1 MIDLKCRRGHR
12 DKKHLR
18 CENRSMRFQGYRRKN
33 GSVGVRNVVAV
44 VTTTGCI
51 NELPRLIS
59 RGIPGAIPLGH
70 NLSCSHLGD
79 DLKRSTWTLT
89 NLVANPNVFGAVL
102 VGMGCEQM
110 SPQKIY
116 EDIQKLDKPIE
127 LLTLKEV
134 GDWDELIRRGRNAAQ
149 SMSNQASKQ
158 PREKAELGEMSLAI
172 KCGGSDT
179 TSGLVSNPVAGFV
192 ADRIISEGGTVV
204 FTETP
209 EILGAEHV
217 LAKRA
222 INKAVA
228 ERLLEAA
235 KNMERRIMEMGIDLR
250 GSEPTPANI
259 AGGLT
264 TIEEKSL
271 GAIIKAGN
279 APLQGVLNY
288 GETPAGR
295 GLYFMDGPARTAE
308 LLVGI
313 AAAGCQLMVFSMGG
327 GLPSLL
333 PMLPAAPARFPLMPV
348 IKMSGNPDGY
358 ERRKDLIDIYVG
370 SVIEAGETI
379 DQAGDRLLREV
390 VNVASGENQTIYEK
404 GTYEEP
410 LLIQIDGPSI

>member
-1 MIDLKCRRGHR
+1 
-12 DKKHLR
+12 
-18 CENRSMRFQGYRRKN
+18 MRFRGYRRNN
-33 GSVGVRNVVAV
+33 GSVGVRNLVAV
-44 VTTTGCI
+44 ITTTGCI
-51 NELPRLIS
+51 NEIPKLIS

-79 DLKRSTWTLT
+79 DLKRSTWILT
-89 NLVANPNVFGAVL
+89 NLVGNPNIFGAVL

-110 SPQKIY
+110 SPEKIY
-116 EDIQKLDKPIE
+116 QDIQELEKPVE
-127 LLTLKEV
+127 LLMLKEV
-134 GDWDELIRRGRNAAQ
+134 EDWDELVRRGRDALHRI
-149 SMSNQASKQ
+149 SEVASKQ
-158 PREKAELGEMSLAI
+158 QREEAELGEMSLAI

-179 TSGLVSNPVAGFV
+179 TSGVVSNPVAGFV

-228 ERLLEAA
+228 ERVLAA
-235 KNMERRIMEMGIDLR
+235 ARNTERRVMEMGVDLR

-271 GAIIKAGN
+271 GAIIKAGST
-279 APLQGVLNY
+279 ALQGVLDY
-288 GETPAGR
+288 GERPSGR
-295 GLYFMDGPARTAE
+295 GLFFMDGPARTAE

-313 AAAGCQLMVFSMGG
+313 AAAGCQVMVFSMGG

-348 IKMSGNPDGY
+348 IKMSGNPDGH
-358 ERRKDLIDIYVG
+358 EKRKDLIDIYVG
-370 SVIEAGETI
+370 NVIDAGETI
-379 DQAGDRLLREV
+379 EQAGDRLLKELV
-390 VNVASGENQTIYEK
+390 SVASGQKQTIYER
-404 GTYEEP
+404 GSYEEP

>member
-1 MIDLKCRRGHR
+1 
-12 DKKHLR
+12 
-18 CENRSMRFQGYRRKN
+18 MRFQGYRRKN
-33 GSVGVRNVVAV
+33 GSIGIRNLVAV
-44 VTTTGCI
+44 IATTGCI
-51 NELPRLIS
+51 NELPQLIS
-59 RGIPGAIPLGH
+59 RGVPGVIPLGH

-79 DLKRSTWTLT
+79 DLKQSTRVLT
-89 NLVANPNVFGAVL
+89 NLAGNPNIFGVVL

-116 EDIQKLDKPIE
+116 QDIMKFEKPVE
-127 LLTLKEV
+127 LLTLKDV
-134 GDWDELIRRGRNAAQ
+134 GDWDEVVRRGKNAAQ
-149 SMSNQASKQ
+149 RMSKEASKLQ
-158 PREKAELGEMSLAI
+158 REKGELGELSLAI

-179 TSGLVSNPVAGFV
+179 SSGVVSNPVAGFV

-222 INKAVA
+222 INKDVA
-228 ERLLEAA
+228 DKVLAA
-235 KNMERRIMEMGIDLR
+235 AENTECRITEMGVDLR

-271 GAIIKAGN
+271 GAIVKAGS
-279 APLQGVLNY
+279 APLRGVLNY
-288 GETPAGR
+288 GEQPLGK

-313 AAAGCQLMVFSMGG
+313 AATGCQLMIFSMGG

-358 ERRKDLIDIYVG
+358 EKRKDLIDIYVG
-370 SVIEAGETI
+370 SVIEVGETI
-379 DQAGDRLLREV
+379 DQAGERLLQEMV
-390 VNVASGENQTIYEK
+390 EVASGKKQTIYEK

-410 LLIQIDGPSI
+410 LLIQIDGPSL

>member
-1 MIDLKCRRGHR
+1 
-12 DKKHLR
+12 
-18 CENRSMRFQGYRRKN
+18 MRFRGYRRNN
-33 GSVGVRNVVAV
+33 GSVGVRNLVAV
-44 VTTTGCI
+44 ITTTGCI
-51 NELPRLIS
+51 NEIPKLIS

-79 DLKRSTWTLT
+79 DLKRSTWILT
-89 NLVANPNVFGAVL
+89 NLVGNPNIFGAVL

-110 SPQKIY
+110 SPEKIY
-116 EDIQKLDKPIE
+116 QDIQELDKPVE
-127 LLTLKEV
+127 LLMLKEV
-134 GDWDELIRRGRNAAQ
+134 EDWDELVRRGRDAVHRI
-149 SMSNQASKQ
+149 SEVASKQ
-158 PREKAELGEMSLAI
+158 QREEAELGEMSLAI

-179 TSGLVSNPVAGFV
+179 TSGVVSNPVAGFV

-228 ERLLEAA
+228 ERVLAA
-235 KNMERRIMEMGIDLR
+235 ARNTERRVMEMGVDLR

-271 GAIIKAGN
+271 GAIIKAGST
-279 APLQGVLNY
+279 ALQGVLDY
-288 GETPAGR
+288 GERPSGR
-295 GLYFMDGPARTAE
+295 GLFFMDGPARTAE

-313 AAAGCQLMVFSMGG
+313 AAAGCQVMVFSMGG

-348 IKMSGNPDGY
+348 IKMSGNPDGH
-358 ERRKDLIDIYVG
+358 EKRKDLIDIYVG
-370 SVIEAGETI
+370 NVIDAGETI
-379 DQAGDRLLREV
+379 EQAGDRLLREV
-390 VNVASGENQTIYEK
+390 VSVASGQKQTIYER
-404 GTYEEP
+404 GSYEEP
-410 LLIQIDGPSI
+410 LLIQIDGPSL

>member
-1 MIDLKCRRGHR
+1 
-12 DKKHLR
+12 
-18 CENRSMRFQGYRRKN
+18 MRFQGYRRKN
-33 GSVGVRNVVAV
+33 GSVGIRNSVAV
-44 VTTTGCI
+44 IATTGCI
-51 NELPRLIS
+51 NELPTLIS

-89 NLVANPNVFGAVL
+89 NLVGNPNIFGAVL

-110 SPQKIY
+110 SPEKIY
-116 EDIQKLDKPIE
+116 QDIQKLDKPVE

-134 GDWDELIRRGRNAAQ
+134 EDWDELVRRGRNAAQ
-149 SMSNQASKQ
+149 KMSKEASKQ
-158 PREKAELGEMSLAI
+158 QRQEAELGEMRLAI

-179 TSGLVSNPVAGFV
+179 TSGVVSNPVAGFV

-228 ERLLEAA
+228 ERVLAA
-235 KNMERRIMEMGIDLR
+235 ARNKERRIMEMGVDLR

-259 AGGLT
+259 QGGLT

-271 GAIIKAGN
+271 GAIIKAGST
-279 APLQGVLNY
+279 ALQGVLDY
-288 GETPAGR
+288 GERPSGK

-313 AAAGCQLMVFSMGG
+313 VAAGCQVMVFSMGG

-358 ERRKDLIDIYVG
+358 EKRKDIVDIYVG
-370 SVIEAGETI
+370 NIVEAEETIEQAGE
-379 DQAGDRLLREV
+379 RLLREV
-390 VNVASGENQTIYEK
+390 IAVASGEKQTIFEK
-404 GTYEEP
+404 GTYDEP
-410 LLIQIDGPSI
+410 LLIQIDGPSL

>member
-1 MIDLKCRRGHR
+1 
-12 DKKHLR
+12 
-18 CENRSMRFQGYRRKN
+18 MRFQGYRRKN
-33 GSVGVRNVVAV
+33 GGVGIRNLVAV
-44 VTTTGCI
+44 ITTTGCI
-51 NELPRLIS
+51 NELPKLIS
-59 RGIPGAIPLGH
+59 QGISGAIPLGH

-79 DLKRSTWTLT
+79 DLEQSTRTLT
-89 NLVANPNVFGAVL
+89 NLAGNPNIFGVVL

-110 SPQKIY
+110 SPEKIY
-116 EDIQKLDKPIE
+116 QDIQKLEKPVE
-127 LLTLKEV
+127 LLMLKNVE
-134 GDWDELIRRGRNAAQ
+134 DWSELVSRGRNAAQ
-149 SMSNQASKQ
+149 RMSKEADKLQ
-158 PREKAELGEMSLAI
+158 REKVELGALSLAI

-179 TSGLVSNPVAGFV
+179 TSGVVSNPVAGLV

-222 INKAVA
+222 INKDVA
-228 ERLLEAA
+228 GKVLAAA
-235 KNMERRIMEMGIDLR
+235 KKTERRIVEMGVDLR

-271 GAIIKAGN
+271 GAIIKAGS

-288 GETPAGR
+288 GERPAGK

-313 AAAGCQLMVFSMGG
+313 AATGCQLMVFSMGG

-358 ERRKDLIDIYVG
+358 EKRKDFIDIYVG

-379 DQAGDRLLREV
+379 DQAGKRLLQEM
-390 VNVASGENQTIYEK
+390 VNVASEQKQTIYEK
-404 GTYEEP
+404 GIYEEP
-410 LLIQIDGPSI
+410 LLIQIDGPSL

>member
-1 MIDLKCRRGHR
+1 
-12 DKKHLR
+12 
-18 CENRSMRFQGYRRKN
+18 MRFQGYRRKD
-33 GSVGVRNVVAV
+33 GSVGVRNLVAV
-44 VTTTGCI
+44 ITTTGCI
-51 NELPRLIS
+51 NELPTLIS
-59 RGIPGAIPLGH
+59 RGIAGAIPLGH

-79 DLKRSTWTLT
+79 DLKRSTRILR
-89 NLVANPNVFGAVL
+89 NIVGNPNIFGSVL

-110 SPQKIY
+110 SPERIY
-116 EDIQKLDKPIE
+116 QDIQKLDKPVE
-127 LLTLKEV
+127 LLTLKDLE
-134 GDWDELIRRGRNAAQ
+134 DWDEMVRRGRKAAQ
-149 SMSNQASKQ
+149 NMSDQASKQ
-158 PREKAELGEMSLAI
+158 GREEAELGEMSLAI

-179 TSGLVSNPVAGFV
+179 TSGVVSNPVAGYV

-222 INKAVA
+222 INEAVA
-228 ERLLEAA
+228 ERVLEAA
-235 KNMERRIMEMGIDLR
+235 KTMEHRIMEMGVDLR

-271 GAIIKAGN
+271 GAIVKAGN
-279 APLQGVLNY
+279 APLQGVLDY
-288 GETPAGR
+288 GERPPR
-295 GLYFMDGPARTAE
+295 SGLYFMDGPARTAE

-313 AAAGCQLMVFSMGG
+313 AATGCQLLVFSMGG

-358 ERRKDLIDIYVG
+358 EKRKDIIDIYVG
-370 SVIEAGETI
+370 NIVEAEETIEQAGE
-379 DQAGDRLLREV
+379 RLLREV
-390 VNVASGENQTIYEK
+390 AAVSSGEKQTIYEK

>member
-1 MIDLKCRRGHR
+1 MG
-12 DKKHLR
+12 
-18 CENRSMRFQGYRRKN
+18 FQGYRRKD
-33 GSVGVRNVVAV
+33 GSVGVRNLVAV
-44 VTTTGCI
+44 ITTTGCI
-51 NELPRLIS
+51 NELPQLIS

-79 DLKRSTWTLT
+79 DLTRSTWTLT
-89 NLVANPNVFGAVL
+89 NLVGNPNIFGAVL

-110 SPQKIY
+110 SPEKIY
-116 EDIQKLDKPIE
+116 QDIEKLDKPVE

-134 GDWDELIRRGRNAAQ
+134 EDWDELVSRGRNAAQ
-149 SMSNQASKQ
+149 RMSNQAFRLV
-158 PREKAELGEMSLAI
+158 REEAQLGELSLAI

-179 TSGLVSNPVAGFV
+179 SSGVVSNPVAGYV

-222 INKAVA
+222 VNKEVA
-228 ERLLEAA
+228 GMVLEAA
-235 KNMERRIMEMGIDLR
+235 ENMERRIMEMGVDLR

-271 GAIIKAGN
+271 GAIIKAGS

-288 GETPAGR
+288 GETPSGS

-313 AAAGCQLMVFSMGG
+313 AATGCQLMVFSMGG

-358 ERRKDLIDIYVG
+358 EKRKDILDIYVG

-379 DQAGDRLLREV
+379 EQAGERLLTEV
-390 VNVASGENQTIYEK
+390 MEVASGKKQTVYER

>member
-1 MIDLKCRRGHR
+1 
-12 DKKHLR
+12 
-18 CENRSMRFQGYRRKN
+18 MRFQGYRRKN
-33 GSVGVRNVVAV
+33 GSVGIRNSVAV
-44 VTTTGCI
+44 IATTGCI
-51 NELPRLIS
+51 NELPKLIS

-79 DLKRSTWTLT
+79 DLKRSTWILT
-89 NLVANPNVFGAVL
+89 NLVGNPNIFGAVL

-110 SPQKIY
+110 SPEKIY
-116 EDIQKLDKPIE
+116 QDIQKLEKPVE

-134 GDWDELIRRGRNAAQ
+134 EDWDELVRRGRNAVHRI
-149 SMSNQASKQ
+149 SEVASLQ
-158 PREKAELGEMSLAI
+158 RREDAELGEMSLGI

-179 TSGLVSNPVAGFV
+179 TSGVVSNPVAGFV

-228 ERLLEAA
+228 ERVLAA
-235 KNMERRIMEMGIDLR
+235 ARNTERRIMEMGVDLR

-271 GAIIKAGN
+271 GAIIKAGG

-288 GETPAGR
+288 GATPSGK
-295 GLYFMDGPARTAE
+295 GLYFMDGPARTAQ

-313 AAAGCQLMVFSMGG
+313 AAAGCQVMVFSMGG

-348 IKMSGNPDGY
+348 IKMSGNPDGH
-358 ERRKDLIDIYVG
+358 EKRKDLIDIYVG
-370 SVIEAGETI
+370 NVIDAGETI
-379 DQAGDRLLREV
+379 DQAGDRLLKEV
-390 VNVASGENQTIYEK
+390 VSVASGQKQTIYER
-404 GTYEEP
+404 GSYEEP
-410 LLIQIDGPSI
+410 LLIQIDGPSL

>member
-1 MIDLKCRRGHR
+1 
-12 DKKHLR
+12 
-18 CENRSMRFQGYRRKN
+18 MRFRGYRRNN
-33 GSVGVRNVVAV
+33 GSVGVRNLVAV
-44 VTTTGCI
+44 ITTTGCI

-79 DLKRSTWTLT
+79 DLKRSTWILT
-89 NLVANPNVFGAVL
+89 NLVGNPNIFGAVL

-110 SPQKIY
+110 SPEKIY
-116 EDIQKLDKPIE
+116 QDIQELEKPVE
-127 LLTLKEV
+127 LLMLKEV
-134 GDWDELIRRGRNAAQ
+134 EDWDELVRRGRDAVHRI
-149 SMSNQASKQ
+149 SELASKQ
-158 PREKAELGEMSLAI
+158 QREEAELGEMSLAI

-179 TSGLVSNPVAGFV
+179 TSGVVSNPVAGFV

-228 ERLLEAA
+228 ERVLAA
-235 KNMERRIMEMGIDLR
+235 ARNTERRVMEMGVDLR

-271 GAIIKAGN
+271 GAIIKAGST
-279 APLQGVLNY
+279 ALQGVLDY
-288 GETPAGR
+288 GERPSGR
-295 GLYFMDGPARTAE
+295 GLFFMDGPARTAE

-313 AAAGCQLMVFSMGG
+313 AAAGCQVMVFSMGG

-348 IKMSGNPDGY
+348 IKMSGNPDGH
-358 ERRKDLIDIYVG
+358 EKRKDLIDIYVG
-370 SVIEAGETI
+370 NVIDAGETI
-379 DQAGDRLLREV
+379 EQAGDRLLREV
-390 VNVASGENQTIYEK
+390 VSVASGQKQTIYER
-404 GTYEEP
+404 GSYEEP

>member
-1 MIDLKCRRGHR
+1 
-12 DKKHLR
+12 
-18 CENRSMRFQGYRRKN
+18 MRFKGYKRKN
-33 GSVGVRNVVAV
+33 GSVGVRNLVAV

-51 NELPRLIS
+51 NELPQLIS
-59 RGIPGAIPLGH
+59 RKIPGTIPLGH

-89 NLVANPNVFGAVL
+89 NLVGNPNIFGIVL

-110 SPQKIY
+110 SPEKIY
-116 EDIQKLDKPIE
+116 RDIQKLEKPIE
-127 LLTLKEV
+127 MLILKEV
-134 GDWDELIRRGRNAAQ
+134 EDWNELIRRGKNAAQ
-149 SMSNQASKQ
+149 RMSDQALKQ
-158 PREKAELGEMSLAI
+158 EREEVELGEISLAI

-179 TSGLVSNPVAGFV
+179 TSGVVSNPVAGFV

-222 INKAVA
+222 INKDVA
-228 ERLLEAA
+228 DKVLEAA
-235 KNMERRIMEMGIDLR
+235 KNTERRIMEMGVDLR

-271 GAIIKAGN
+271 GAIVKAGS

-288 GETPAGR
+288 GERPSGK
-295 GLYFMDGPARTAE
+295 GLHFMDGPARTAE
-308 LLVGI
+308 LLAGI
-313 AAAGCQLMVFSMGG
+313 AGAGCQLMIFSMGG

-358 ERRKDLIDIYVG
+358 EKRKDFIDIYVG

-379 DQAGDRLLREV
+379 DQAGERLLQEIV
-390 VNVASGENQTIYEK
+390 SVASGQKQTIYEK
-404 GTYEEP
+404 GAYEEP
-410 LLIQIDGPSI
+410 LLIQIDGPSL

>member
-1 MIDLKCRRGHR
+1 MK
-12 DKKHLR
+12 
-18 CENRSMRFQGYRRKN
+18 FQGYRRKN
-33 GSVGVRNVVAV
+33 GSVGVRNLVAV
-44 VTTTGCI
+44 ITTTGCL
-51 NELPRLIS
+51 NEIPQLIS

-79 DLKRSTWTLT
+79 DLKRSIWTLT
-89 NLVANPNVFGAVL
+89 NLVGNPNIFGTIL

-110 SPQKIY
+110 SPEKIY
-116 EDIQKLDKPIE
+116 QDIQKLEKPVE
-127 LLTLKEV
+127 LLMLKEV
-134 GDWDELIRRGRNAAQ
+134 EDWDTLVGRGRNAAQ
-149 SMSNQASKQ
+149 RMSDHASRQ
-158 PREKAELGEMSLAI
+158 GREEAELGEMVLGI

-179 TSGLVSNPVAGFV
+179 TSGVVSNPVAGFV
-192 ADRIISEGGTVV
+192 ADRIITEGGTVV

-228 ERLLEAA
+228 DRLLEAA
-235 KNMERRIMEMGIDLR
+235 KNMERRIMEMGVDLR

-271 GAIIKAGN
+271 GAIIKAGS
-279 APLQGVLNY
+279 AQLQGVLNY
-288 GETPAGR
+288 GETPPGR
-295 GLYFMDGPARTAE
+295 GLYFMDGPARTTE
-308 LLVGI
+308 LMVGI
-313 AAAGCQLMVFSMGG
+313 AAAGCQLMIFSMGG

-358 ERRKDLIDIYVG
+358 EKRKDLIDIYVG

-379 DQAGDRLLREV
+379 DQAGERLLREV
-390 VNVASGENQTIYEK
+390 VSVASGQKQTMYEK
-404 GTYEEP
+404 GAYEEP
-410 LLIQIDGPSI
+410 LLFPIDGPPI

>member
-1 MIDLKCRRGHR
+1 
-12 DKKHLR
+12 
-18 CENRSMRFQGYRRKN
+18 MRFQGYRRKN
-33 GSVGVRNVVAV
+33 GRVGVRNFVAV
-44 VTTTGCI
+44 ITTTGCI
-51 NELPRLIS
+51 NELPKLIS
-59 RGIPGAIPLGH
+59 QRIPGAIPLGH

-79 DLKRSTWTLT
+79 DLEQSTRTLT
-89 NLVANPNVFGAVL
+89 NLAGNPNIFGVVL

-110 SPQKIY
+110 SPEKIY
-116 EDIQKLDKPIE
+116 QDIQNLEKPVE
-127 LLTLKEV
+127 LLMLKNVE
-134 GDWDELIRRGRNAAQ
+134 DWNELVSRGKNAAQ
-149 SMSNQASKQ
+149 RMSNQASELSTEEVQ
-158 PREKAELGEMSLAI
+158 LGELSLAI

-179 TSGLVSNPVAGFV
+179 TSGVVSNPVAGFV

-222 INKAVA
+222 INKDVA
-228 ERLLEAA
+228 GKVLEAA
-235 KNMERRIMEMGIDLR
+235 NNTERRIMEMGVDLR

-271 GAIIKAGN
+271 GAIIKAGS
-279 APLQGVLNY
+279 APLQGVLKY
-288 GETPAGR
+288 GERPSGK

-313 AAAGCQLMVFSMGG
+313 AATGCQLMIFSMGG

-358 ERRKDLIDIYVG
+358 EKRKDLIDIYVG

-379 DQAGDRLLREV
+379 NQASERLLQELV
-390 VNVASGENQTIYEK
+390 SVASGQKQTIYER

-410 LLIQIDGPSI
+410 LLIQIDGPSL

>member
-1 MIDLKCRRGHR
+1 
-12 DKKHLR
+12 
-18 CENRSMRFQGYRRKN
+18 MRFQGYRRKN
-33 GSVGVRNVVAV
+33 GSVGIRNSVAV
-44 VTTTGCI
+44 IATTGCI
-51 NELPRLIS
+51 NELPTLIS

-89 NLVANPNVFGAVL
+89 NLVGNPNIFGAVL

-110 SPQKIY
+110 SPEKIY
-116 EDIQKLDKPIE
+116 QDIQKLDKPVE

-134 GDWDELIRRGRNAAQ
+134 EDWDELVRRGRNAAQ
-149 SMSNQASKQ
+149 KMSKEASKQ
-158 PREKAELGEMSLAI
+158 QRQEAELGEMRLAI

-179 TSGLVSNPVAGFV
+179 TSGVVSNPVAGFV

-228 ERLLEAA
+228 ERVLAA
-235 KNMERRIMEMGIDLR
+235 ARNTERRIMEMGVDLR

-259 AGGLT
+259 QGGLT

-271 GAIIKAGN
+271 GAIIKAGST
-279 APLQGVLNY
+279 ALQGVLDY
-288 GETPAGR
+288 GERPSGK

-313 AAAGCQLMVFSMGG
+313 VAAGCQVMVFSMGG

-358 ERRKDLIDIYVG
+358 EKRKDIVDIYVG
-370 SVIEAGETI
+370 NIVEAEETIEQAGE
-379 DQAGDRLLREV
+379 RLLREV
-390 VNVASGENQTIYEK
+390 IAVASGEKQTIFEK
-404 GTYEEP
+404 GTYDEP
-410 LLIQIDGPSI
+410 LLIQIDGPSL

>member
-1 MIDLKCRRGHR
+1 
-12 DKKHLR
+12 
-18 CENRSMRFQGYRRKN
+18 MRFQGYRRKN
-33 GSVGVRNVVAV
+33 GSVGVRNLVAV
-44 VTTTGCI
+44 ITTTGCM
-51 NELPRLIS
+51 NEAPKLIS
-59 RGIPGAIPLGH
+59 SGIPGAIPLGH

-79 DLKRSTWTLT
+79 DLKRSTRTIT
-89 NLVANPNVFGAVL
+89 NLVGNPNIFGAVL

-110 SPQKIY
+110 SPEKIY
-116 EDIQKLDKPIE
+116 QDIKKLDKPVE

-134 GDWDELIRRGRNAAQ
+134 EDWDELVRRGRTMAQ
-149 SMSNQASKQ
+149 RMSKEASKQ
-158 PREKAELGEMSLAI
+158 PREEAELGEISLAI

-179 TSGLVSNPVAGFV
+179 TSGVVSNPVAGFV
-192 ADRIISEGGTVV
+192 ADRIIAEGGTVV

-209 EILGAEHV
+209 EIIGAEHV

-228 ERLLEAA
+228 ERVLEAA
-235 KNMERRIMEMGIDLR
+235 KNMERRIMEMGVDLR

-271 GAIIKAGN
+271 GAVIKVGN

-288 GETPAGR
+288 GEKPPGK

-308 LLVGI
+308 LMVGI
-313 AAAGCQLMVFSMGG
+313 AATGCQLMIFSMGG

-348 IKMSGNPDGY
+348 IKMSGNPDGH
-358 ERRKDLIDIYVG
+358 EKRKGLIDIYVG
-370 SVIEAGETI
+370 SVVESGETI
-379 DQAGDRLLREV
+379 EQAGDRLLREV
-390 VNVASGENQTIYEK
+390 VAVASGERRTIYEK
-404 GTYEEP
+404 GAYEEP

>member
-1 MIDLKCRRGHR
+1 
-12 DKKHLR
+12 
-18 CENRSMRFQGYRRKN
+18 MRFQGYRRKN
-33 GSVGVRNVVAV
+33 GRVGVRNFVAV
-44 VTTTGCI
+44 ITTTGCI
-51 NELPRLIS
+51 NELPKLIS
-59 RGIPGAIPLGH
+59 QRIPGAIPLGH

-79 DLKRSTWTLT
+79 DLEQSTRTLT
-89 NLVANPNVFGAVL
+89 NLAGNPNIFGVVL

-110 SPQKIY
+110 SPEKIY
-116 EDIQKLDKPIE
+116 QDIQNLEKPVE
-127 LLTLKEV
+127 LLMLKNVE
-134 GDWDELIRRGRNAAQ
+134 DWNELVSRGKNAAQ
-149 SMSNQASKQ
+149 RMSNQASELSTEEVQ
-158 PREKAELGEMSLAI
+158 LGELSLAI

-179 TSGLVSNPVAGFV
+179 TSGVVSNPVAGFV

-222 INKAVA
+222 INKDVA
-228 ERLLEAA
+228 GKVLEAA
-235 KNMERRIMEMGIDLR
+235 NNTERRIMEMGVDLR

-271 GAIIKAGN
+271 GAIIKAGS
-279 APLQGVLNY
+279 APLQGVLKY
-288 GETPAGR
+288 GERPSGK

-313 AAAGCQLMVFSMGG
+313 AATGCQLMIFSMGG

-333 PMLPAAPARFPLMPV
+333 PMLPAAPARFPLMPI

-358 ERRKDLIDIYVG
+358 EKRKDLIDIYVG

-379 DQAGDRLLREV
+379 NQASERLLQELV
-390 VNVASGENQTIYEK
+390 SVASGQKQTIYER

-410 LLIQIDGPSI
+410 LLIQIDGPSL

>member
-1 MIDLKCRRGHR
+1 
-12 DKKHLR
+12 
-18 CENRSMRFQGYRRKN
+18 MRFQGYRRKN
-33 GSVGVRNVVAV
+33 GSVGVRNLVAV
-44 VTTTGCI
+44 IATTGCI
-51 NELPRLIS
+51 NELPQLIS
-59 RGIPGAIPLGH
+59 RRIPGVIPLGH

-79 DLKRSTWTLT
+79 DLEQSTRTLT
-89 NLVANPNVFGAVL
+89 NLAGNPNIFGVVL

-110 SPQKIY
+110 SPEKIY
-116 EDIQKLDKPIE
+116 QDIQKLEKPVE
-127 LLTLKEV
+127 LLMLKNVE
-134 GDWDELIRRGRNAAQ
+134 DWNKLVSRGRNAAQ
-149 SMSNQASKQ
+149 RMSNQASELSTEEAQ
-158 PREKAELGEMSLAI
+158 LGELSLAI

-179 TSGLVSNPVAGFV
+179 TSGVVSNPVAGFV
-192 ADRIISEGGTVV
+192 ADRIINEGGTVV

-209 EILGAEHV
+209 EIIGAEHV
-217 LAKRA
+217 VAKRA
-222 INKAVA
+222 INKDVA
-228 ERLLEAA
+228 GKVLEAA
-235 KNMERRIMEMGIDLR
+235 KNTERRIMEMGVDLR

-271 GAIIKAGN
+271 GAIIKAGS

-288 GETPAGR
+288 GERPAGK

-313 AAAGCQLMVFSMGG
+313 AATGCQLMIFSMGG

-358 ERRKDLIDIYVG
+358 EKRKNFIDIYVG
-370 SVIEAGETI
+370 SVIEAEETI
-379 DQAGDRLLREV
+379 GQAGERLLQEMV
-390 VNVASGENQTIYEK
+390 SVASGQKQTIYEK

-410 LLIQIDGPSI
+410 LLIQIDGPSL

>member
-1 MIDLKCRRGHR
+1 MK
-12 DKKHLR
+12 
-18 CENRSMRFQGYRRKN
+18 FQGYRRKN
-33 GSVGVRNVVAV
+33 GGVGVRNLVAV
-44 VTTTGCI
+44 ITTTGCI
-51 NELPRLIS
+51 NELPKLIS

-79 DLKRSTWTLT
+79 DLKRSTQTLT
-89 NLVANPNVFGAVL
+89 NLVGNPNIFGAVL

-110 SPQKIY
+110 SPEKIY
-116 EDIQKLDKPIE
+116 QDIQKLDKPVE
-127 LLTLKEV
+127 LLTLEEV
-134 GDWDELIRRGRNAAQ
+134 EDWDELVRRGRNAAQ
-149 SMSNQASKQ
+149 RMSDQASAQ
-158 PREKAELGEMSLAI
+158 LREEAALGEMSLAI
-172 KCGGSDT
+172 KCGGSDA
-179 TSGLVSNPVAGFV
+179 TSGVVSNPVAGFV

-222 INKAVA
+222 VNKAVA
-228 ERLLEAA
+228 ERVLAAA
-235 KNMERRIMEMGIDLR
+235 KNTERRIMEMGVDLR

-271 GAIIKAGN
+271 GAIIKAGS
-279 APLQGVLNY
+279 APLQGVLSY
-288 GETPAGR
+288 GEAPPGK
-295 GLYFMDGPARTAE
+295 GLYFMDGPARTAQ

-313 AAAGCQLMVFSMGG
+313 AAAGCQVMVFSMGG

-333 PMLPAAPARFPLMPV
+333 PMLPAAPAAFPLMPV
-348 IKMSGNPDGY
+348 IKMSGNPHEHDK
-358 ERRKDLIDIYVG
+358 RKELIDIYVG

-379 DQAGDRLLREV
+379 EQAGDRLLREV
-390 VNVASGENQTIYEK
+390 VSVASGKKQTIYES

>member
-1 MIDLKCRRGHR
+1 MK
-12 DKKHLR
+12 
-18 CENRSMRFQGYRRKN
+18 FQAYRRNN
-33 GSVGVRNVVAV
+33 GSVGVRNLVAV
-44 VTTTGCI
+44 ITTTGCI
-51 NELPRLIS
+51 NEIPKLIS

-79 DLKRSTWTLT
+79 DLKRSTWILT
-89 NLVANPNVFGAVL
+89 NLVGNPNIFGAVL

-110 SPQKIY
+110 SPEKIY
-116 EDIQKLDKPIE
+116 QDIQELDKPVE
-127 LLTLKEV
+127 LLMLKEV
-134 GDWDELIRRGRNAAQ
+134 EDWDELVRRGRDAVHRI
-149 SMSNQASKQ
+149 SEVASKQ
-158 PREKAELGEMSLAI
+158 QREETELGEMNLAI

-179 TSGLVSNPVAGFV
+179 TSGVVSNPVAGFV

-228 ERLLEAA
+228 ERVLAA
-235 KNMERRIMEMGIDLR
+235 ARNTERRVMEMGVDLR

-271 GAIIKAGN
+271 GAIIKAGST
-279 APLQGVLNY
+279 ALQGVLDY
-288 GETPAGR
+288 GERPSGR
-295 GLYFMDGPARTAE
+295 GLFFMDGPARTAE

-313 AAAGCQLMVFSMGG
+313 AAAGCQVMVFSMGG

-348 IKMSGNPDGY
+348 IKMSGNPDGH
-358 ERRKDLIDIYVG
+358 EKRKDLIDIYVG
-370 SVIEAGETI
+370 NVIEAGETI
-379 DQAGDRLLREV
+379 DQAGDRLLKEV
-390 VNVASGENQTIYEK
+390 VSVASGQKQTIYER
-404 GTYEEP
+404 GSYEEP

>member
-1 MIDLKCRRGHR
+1 
-12 DKKHLR
+12 
-18 CENRSMRFQGYRRKN
+18 MRFRGYRRNN
-33 GSVGVRNVVAV
+33 GSVGVRNLVAV
-44 VTTTGCI
+44 ITTTGCI

-79 DLKRSTWTLT
+79 DLKRSTWILT
-89 NLVANPNVFGAVL
+89 NLVGNPNIFGAVL

-110 SPQKIY
+110 SPEKIY
-116 EDIQKLDKPIE
+116 QDIQELEKPVE
-127 LLTLKEV
+127 LLMLKEV
-134 GDWDELIRRGRNAAQ
+134 EDWDELVRRGRDAVHRI
-149 SMSNQASKQ
+149 SELASKQ
-158 PREKAELGEMSLAI
+158 QREEAELGEMSLAI

-179 TSGLVSNPVAGFV
+179 TSGVVSNPVAGFV

-228 ERLLEAA
+228 ERVLAA
-235 KNMERRIMEMGIDLR
+235 ARNTERRVMEMGVDLR

-271 GAIIKAGN
+271 GAIIKAGST
-279 APLQGVLNY
+279 ALQGVLDY
-288 GETPAGR
+288 GERPSGR
-295 GLYFMDGPARTAE
+295 GLFFMDGPARTAE

-313 AAAGCQLMVFSMGG
+313 AAAGCQVMVFSMGG

-348 IKMSGNPDGY
+348 IKMSGNPDGH
-358 ERRKDLIDIYVG
+358 EKRKDLIDIYVG
-370 SVIEAGETI
+370 NVIDAGETI
-379 DQAGDRLLREV
+379 EQAGDRLLREV
-390 VNVASGENQTIYEK
+390 VSVASGQKQTIYER
-404 GTYEEP
+404 GSYEEP
-410 LLIQIDGPSI
+410 LLIQIDGPSL

>member
-1 MIDLKCRRGHR
+1 
-12 DKKHLR
+12 
-18 CENRSMRFQGYRRKN
+18 MRFQGYKRKN
-33 GSVGVRNVVAV
+33 GSVGVRNLVAV
-44 VTTTGCI
+44 ITTTGCI
-51 NELPRLIS
+51 NELPQLIS
-59 RGIPGAIPLGH
+59 RKIPGTIPLGH

-89 NLVANPNVFGAVL
+89 NLVGNPNIFGAVL

-110 SPQKIY
+110 SPEKIY
-116 EDIQKLDKPIE
+116 QDIQKLEKPIE
-127 LLTLKEV
+127 MLMLKEV
-134 GDWDELIRRGRNAAQ
+134 EDWNELVRRGKNAAQ
-149 SMSNQASKQ
+149 RMSEQALKQ
-158 PREKAELGEMSLAI
+158 EREEVELGEISLAI

-179 TSGLVSNPVAGFV
+179 TSGVVSNPVAGFV
-192 ADRIISEGGTVV
+192 ADRIISEGGTIV

-209 EILGAEHV
+209 EILGAEHL

-222 INKAVA
+222 INNEVA
-228 ERLLEAA
+228 SKVLEVA
-235 KNMERRIMEMGIDLR
+235 KNTERRIKEMGVDLR

-271 GAIIKAGN
+271 GAIIKAGS

-288 GETPAGR
+288 GEQPLGK

-313 AAAGCQLMVFSMGG
+313 AATGCQLMIFSMGG

-348 IKMSGNPDGY
+348 IKMTGNPDGY
-358 ERRKDLIDIYVG
+358 EKRKDFIDIYVG

-379 DQAGDRLLREV
+379 DQAGERLLQEIV
-390 VNVASGENQTIYEK
+390 SVASGEKLTIYEK
-404 GTYEEP
+404 GSYEEP
-410 LLIQIDGPSI
+410 LLIQIDGPSL

>member
-1 MIDLKCRRGHR
+1 
-12 DKKHLR
+12 
-18 CENRSMRFQGYRRKN
+18 MRFQGYTRKD
-33 GSVGVRNVVAV
+33 GSLGVRNLVAV
-44 VTTTGCI
+44 ITTTGCM
-51 NELPRLIS
+51 NEAPKLIS
-59 RGIPGAIPLGH
+59 RGIQGVIPIGH

-89 NLVANPNVFGAVL
+89 NLVANPNIFGAVL
-102 VGMGCEQM
+102 IGMGCEQI
-110 SPQKIY
+110 SPEKIY
-116 EDIQKLDKPIE
+116 QDIQKIGKPIE
-127 LLTLKEV
+127 LLTLQDLD
-134 GDWDELIRRGRNAAQ
+134 DWDELVKRGRNAAQ
-149 SMSNQASKQ
+149 RMSEEASKQ
-158 PREKAELGEMSLAI
+158 QRGEAELKEINLAI

-179 TSGLVSNPVAGFV
+179 TSGVVSNPVAGFV
-192 ADRIISEGGTVV
+192 ADRVITEGGTVV

-217 LAKRA
+217 LARRA
-222 INKAVA
+222 INEKVA
-228 ERLLEAA
+228 EKVLEAA
-235 KNMERRIMEMGIDLR
+235 RNMERRIMDMGVDLR

-271 GAIIKAGN
+271 GAIIKAGS
-279 APLQGVLNY
+279 APLQEVLNY
-288 GETPAGR
+288 GERPSGR

-308 LLVGI
+308 LLVGM

-327 GLPSLL
+327 GLPSML

-348 IKMSGNPDGY
+348 IKMSGNSEEY
-358 ERRKDLIDIYVG
+358 EKRKDLIDIYLG

-379 DQAGDRLLREV
+379 EQAGDRLLREV
-390 VNVASGENQTIYEK
+390 LRVASGQKQTVYEK

>member
-1 MIDLKCRRGHR
+1 
-12 DKKHLR
+12 
-18 CENRSMRFQGYRRKN
+18 MRFQGYRRKN
-33 GSVGVRNVVAV
+33 GSVGVRNLVAV
-44 VTTTGCI
+44 IATTGCI
-51 NELPRLIS
+51 NELPKLIS
-59 RGIPGAIPLGH
+59 RRIPGVIPLGH

-79 DLKRSTWTLT
+79 DLEQSIRTLT
-89 NLVANPNVFGAVL
+89 NLAGNPNIFGVVL

-110 SPQKIY
+110 SPEKIY
-116 EDIQKLDKPIE
+116 QDIQKLEKPVE
-127 LLTLKEV
+127 LLMLKNVE
-134 GDWDELIRRGRNAAQ
+134 DWNELVNRGRSAAQ
-149 SMSNQASKQ
+149 RMSNQASKLSIEEAQ
-158 PREKAELGEMSLAI
+158 LGELNLAI

-179 TSGLVSNPVAGFV
+179 TSGVVSNPVAGFV

-222 INKAVA
+222 INKDVA
-228 ERLLEAA
+228 AKVLEAA
-235 KNMERRIMEMGIDLR
+235 KNTERRVMEMGVDLR

-271 GAIIKAGN
+271 GAIIKAGS
-279 APLQGVLNY
+279 APLQGALNY
-288 GETPAGR
+288 GERPSGK

-313 AAAGCQLMVFSMGG
+313 AATGCQLMIFSMGG

-358 ERRKDLIDIYVG
+358 EKRKDLIDIYVG

-379 DQAGDRLLREV
+379 DQAGERLLQEMV
-390 VNVASGENQTIYEK
+390 SVASGKKQTIYER

-410 LLIQIDGPSI
+410 LLIQIDGPSL

>member
-1 MIDLKCRRGHR
+1 MK
-12 DKKHLR
+12 
-18 CENRSMRFQGYRRKN
+18 FQGYRRKN
-33 GSVGVRNVVAV
+33 GSVGVRNLVAV
-44 VTTTGCI
+44 ITTTGCM
-51 NELPRLIS
+51 NEAPKLIS

-89 NLVANPNVFGAVL
+89 NLVGNPNIFGAVL

-110 SPQKIY
+110 SPERIY
-116 EDIQKLDKPIE
+116 QDIKKLEKPVE
-127 LLTLKEV
+127 LVSLKQVE
-134 GDWDELIRRGRNAAQ
+134 DWDELVKRGRNAAQ
-149 SMSNQASKQ
+149 GIAKEASRQ
-158 PREKAELGEMSLAI
+158 QREEAGLKEMNLAI

-179 TSGLVSNPVAGFV
+179 TSGVVSNPVAGFV
-192 ADRIISEGGTVV
+192 ADRIIREGGTVV

-217 LAKRA
+217 LARRA
-222 INKAVA
+222 INKGVA
-228 ERLLEAA
+228 ERVLEAA
-235 KNMERRIMEMGIDLR
+235 QNMERRIMEMGVDLR

-264 TIEEKSL
+264 SIEEKSL
-271 GAIIKAGN
+271 GAIIKAGS

-288 GETPAGR
+288 GETPPGR

-327 GLPSLL
+327 GLPSML

-348 IKMSGNPDGY
+348 IKMSGNPDGH
-358 ERRKDLIDIYVG
+358 EKRKDLIDIYVG

-379 DQAGDRLLREV
+379 EQAGERLLREV
-390 VNVASGENQTIYEK
+390 VAVASGERQTIYER

-410 LLIQIDGPSI
+410 LFIQINGPSI